1 MKHLIKAIFMALFII
16 TAGYS
21 AYGQNVYNSVSQI
34 TDDDEYN
41 DVTINANFTIV
52 GFGAHVLLY
61 DGSNYLFVSEC
72 DKFESLG
79 AKPGN
84 TFHSITGN
92 VVRTVP
98 KQISVLNKNPFCGEI
113 SSAVSPLPS
122 PTVLSSQSLSFNLS
136 YVEAKGTVIYDDD
149 DKQYF
154 IKTSGKSYPIMTKD
168 FSEPTEFVGQ
178 EAT

>member
-16 TAGYS
+16 MAGYS
-21 AYGQNVYNSVSQI
+21 AYGLNVYNSISQI
-34 TDDDEYN
+34 NEDDEGY
-41 DVTINANFTIV
+41 DVTVNANFTIV

-79 AKPGN
+79 AKTGN

-98 KQISVLNKNPFCGEI
+98 KLISVLNKNPFCGEI

-122 PTVLSSQSLSFNLS
+122 PTVLSSQSLSFDLA
-136 YVEAKGTVIYDDD
+136 YGEAKGTVIYDVD

-154 IKTSGKSYPIMTKD
+154 I
-168 FSEPTEFVGQ
+168 
-178 EAT
+178 